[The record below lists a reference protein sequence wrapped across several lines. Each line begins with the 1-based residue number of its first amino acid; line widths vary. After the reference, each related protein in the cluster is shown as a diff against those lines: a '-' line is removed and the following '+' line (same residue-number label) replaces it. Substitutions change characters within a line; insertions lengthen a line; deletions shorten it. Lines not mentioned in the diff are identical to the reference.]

1 MADRSISF
9 TLLGKADS
17 ATKAFG
23 QVEKSVDGLRGKIE
37 KLAPIAKAALGALA
51 LKLGKD
57 TVDAASQAEQSIG
70 ATQSVFGG
78 FASQVIDRSNQAA
91 KAFGLS
97 ANGYRESANLIG
109 SLLKNQG
116 VSMDQLAGKT
126 DSMIG
131 TASNLAATFGGSTK
145 DAVDALSSAFKGEFD
160 PLERYGISIKQST
173 VNEELAAQGKDKLTG
188 AALKQAQQQAITNL
202 ITDQASDSAGAFANQ
217 TNTLAE
223 KQQIMGAQVENIK
236 AKLGDKLLPVV
247 GKAVDGFSQLL
258 DFFDRNSAILIPLTG
273 GILGLSTAVYGIN
286 KAADI
291 YKDTQR
297 ALNGVMEANP
307 IFRIITLVS
316 LLATGLVIA
325 YEKSET
331 FRDIVNGAFNV
342 VKNVAQTVADFF
354 TQDIPKAFHAVAD
367 AARKV
372 IDWFKDHWP
381 LLLGILTGPFGL
393 AVGEIVKHRDQIVHF
408 FEEIGPKLVSALARV
423 GDILLA
429 PFKAGFSAVAHLW
442 NDTVGK
448 LHFGIPDWVPVIGG
462 KEFSMPKIP
471 EFANGGTVRS
481 AGVALVGEEGP
492 ELVRLPAGA
501 HVFPTDRTLQA
512 LQGRSVANVNAPELH
527 VHFDGPVIGGSR
539 ADARQ
544 LADFLKD
551 ELRRIAVFQQRVGHP
566 DAAAFATAF
575 GV

>member
-1 MADRSISF
+1 MADRSITF

-17 ATKAFG
+17 AVKAFG
-23 QVEKSVDGLRGKIE
+23 QVERSVDGLHGKLGKVAAAAGAAFAGIGVAIAKTGFDELKDAQAGAAQLAAGIKSTGGAANVSVDQLE
-37 KLAPIAKAALGALA
+37 KLATSIQNYSGQTDDSIVDSEKLLLTFTNIKNAAGANNDIFTQATQLTADMAARMGTDASSAAIQLGKALNDPVGQISALTRVGVSFTDAQKKQIAAMVDSGDTIGAQKVILGELNKEFGGSAKAAGQTLPGQLA
-51 LKLGKD
+51 RAKRSFED
-57 TVDAASQAEQSIG
+57 VSQSIM
-70 ATQSVFGG
+70 
-78 FASQVIDRSNQAA
+78 
-91 KAFGLS
+91 
-97 ANGYRESANLIG
+97 E
-109 SLLKNQG
+109 
-116 VSMDQLAGKT
+116 
-126 DSMIG
+126 
-131 TASNLAATFGGSTK
+131 
-145 DAVDALSSAFKGEFD
+145 
-160 PLERYGISIKQST
+160 
-173 VNEELAAQGKDKLTG
+173 
-188 AALKQAQQQAITNL
+188 
-202 ITDQASDSAGAFANQ
+202 
-217 TNTLAE
+217 
-223 KQQIMGAQVENIK
+223 
-236 AKLGDKLLPVV
+236 KLLPAATNAFGFVQNNM
-247 GKAVDGFSQLL
+247 GWIGPLAIGLGAVAG
-258 DFFDRNSAILIPLTG
+258 AIVAVNAATTAW
-273 GILGLSTAVYGIN
+273 TAVT
-286 KAADI
+286 KAFTVA
-291 YKDTQR
+291 QEGENA
-297 ALNGVMEANP
+297 ALLANP
-307 IFRIITLVS
+307 IGITIAAIAALV
-316 LLATGLVIA
+316 AGIVIA
-325 YEKSET
+325 YKKSET
-331 FRDIVNGAFNV
+331 FRDIVKAAFGAVKDAVQAV
-342 VKNVAQTVADFF
+342 VDFF
-354 TQDIPKAFHAVAD
+354 VKDVPAGIQ
-367 AARKV
+367 KV

-471 EFANGGTVRS
+471 EFANGGTVRA

-544 LADFLKD
+544 LAGFLKD